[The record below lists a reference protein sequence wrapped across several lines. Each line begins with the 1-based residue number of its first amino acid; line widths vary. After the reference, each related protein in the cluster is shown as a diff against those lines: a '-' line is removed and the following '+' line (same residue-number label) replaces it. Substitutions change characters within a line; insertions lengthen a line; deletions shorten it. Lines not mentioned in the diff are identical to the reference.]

1 MLDNTITLSVDT
13 TNDDTPENHVFT
25 RYDEYQNRSVYNGPD
40 HSLDTKELLTIYR
53 TPPKPSG
60 NFKGVAKSA
69 LKFARDVDVEGKDS
83 TTTVAAVELG
93 EISFSIP
100 IGTTAA
106 DAMILRQRMIAALD
120 DDALMVKI
128 MENLE
133 I

>member
-13 TNDDTPENHVFT
+13 TNDDTPENQAFT
-25 RYDEYQNRSVYNGPD
+25 RYDEFQNRSVYTGPN
-40 HSLDTKELLTIYR
+40 HALDSKETMTVYR
-53 TPPKPSG
+53 TPPKPAG

-69 LKFARDVDVEGKDS
+69 VKFSRDVDVEGKDS
-83 TTTVAAVELG
+83 TTTVAANEIG

-106 DAMILRQRMIAALD
+106 EAMVLRQRMIAALD
-120 DDALMVKI
+120 DDALMVQI